1 MNKEL
6 SCYEEESRMKKTFSR
21 LQLIDIANV
30 IKERIYAPIFAKK
43 RTIFL
48 CGADIKDKTKG
59 RFKMA
64 CLLNDNQSRIQYEL
78 LYPESLFDDLLA
90 GQGQHSLLALENIL
104 ANSVDAIVLL
114 PESPGSFAELGAFS
128 SNPQLVN
135 KLICVVN
142 QRYKN
147 KRSFL
152 NYGPNR
158 LIKSSVSGKVINLDY
173 DKLSNPE
180 DKAKTFRMISD
191 SITKIQK
198 LNPVKKNVTNIL
210 EAENFILPCIYL
222 IENLDLDSL
231 RILLKIATE
240 QDDVM
245 SDIATRSALTKLQSK
260 RMIMKTTT
268 GYDMTKSG
276 ALYVRLKFVGHR
288 LDLVRI
294 ELMNFQY
301 RGKSAV
307 CYDRM
312 SKRTFSELVFE
323 KSGIQLGSDSLSFN

>member
-1 MNKEL
+1 ME
-6 SCYEEESRMKKTFSR
+6 KTFSAS
-21 LQLIDIANV
+21 QLVDIANV
-30 IKERIYAPIFAKK
+30 IKERIYVPVFAKQ

-48 CGADIKDKTKG
+48 CGADIKDKTQG

-64 CLLNDNQSRIQYEL
+64 SLLKENQSRIQYEL

-104 ANSVDAIVLL
+104 ASSVDAIVLL

-128 SNPQLVN
+128 SNPKLVN
-135 KLICVVN
+135 KLICIAN

-158 LIKSSVSGKVINLDY
+158 LIKSSDTGKVINLDY
-173 DKLSNPE
+173 DKLTCPKDS
-180 DKAKTFRMISD
+180 AKIFRLISD

-198 LNPVKKNVTNIL
+198 QNPVKKNVTNIL

-222 IENLDLDSL
+222 IENIDFRNL
-231 RILLKIATE
+231 RTLLKIATN

-245 SDIATRSALTKLQSK
+245 SEIATRSALTRLQYK
-260 RMIMKTTT
+260 RMIMKTTI

-276 ALYVRLKFVGHR
+276 ESHVRSKFTSHR

-294 ELMNFQY
+294 EIMNFQY
-301 RGKSAV
+301 RGKSGIH
-307 CYDRM
+307 YDRM
-312 SKRTFSELVFE
+312 GKRTFSELFFE

>member
-1 MNKEL
+1 
-6 SCYEEESRMKKTFSR
+6 MKKSFSTS
-21 LQLIDIANV
+21 QLVDIANV
-30 IKERIYAPIFAKK
+30 VKERIYVPFFEKK

-48 CGADIKDKTKG
+48 CGADIKDQTKS

-64 CLLNDNQSRIQYEL
+64 CLFKENQSRIQYEL

-104 ANSVDAIVLL
+104 ASSVDAIVLL

-135 KLICVVN
+135 KLICIAN

-158 LIKSSVSGKVINLDY
+158 LIKASASGRVINLDY
-173 DKLSNPE
+173 DKLSNRE
-180 DKAKTFRMISD
+180 DRAKIFRLISD
-191 SITKIQK
+191 SVTKIQK
-198 LNPVKKNVTNIL
+198 QNPIKKNVTNIL
-210 EAENFILPCIYL
+210 EAENFILPYIYL

-231 RILLKIATE
+231 KILLKIATD
-240 QDDVM
+240 QDDLM
-245 SDIATRSALTKLQSK
+245 SDIATRSALTRLQSK
-260 RMIMKTTT
+260 RMIMKTTA

-276 ALYVRLKFVGHR
+276 TLYVLSKFRDYR

-294 ELMNFQY
+294 EIMNFQY
-301 RGKSAV
+301 RGKAGV

>member
-1 MNKEL
+1 V
-6 SCYEEESRMKKTFSR
+6 KKKFSKS
-21 LQLIDIANV
+21 QLVDIANI
-30 IKERIYAPIFAKK
+30 IKNQIYIPVYGKK
-43 RTIFL
+43 RTLFL

-59 RFKMA
+59 RYKMA
-64 CLLNDNQSRIQYEL
+64 TLLAENQSRIEYEL

-90 GQGQHSLLALENIL
+90 GQNQHSLLFLENIL
-104 ANSVDAIVLL
+104 AESVDAIVLL

-128 SNPQLVN
+128 SNPKLVN
-135 KLICVVN
+135 KLICVAN

-158 LIKSSVSGKVINLDY
+158 LIKSSKSGKVFHLDY
-173 DKLSNPE
+173 DEFDCPTAS
-180 DKAKTFRMISD
+180 TRIFRQISD

-198 LNPVKKNVTNIL
+198 HNPVKKNVTNIL

-222 IENLDLDSL
+222 MENIDFTSL
-231 RILLKIATE
+231 NMLLKIATN
-240 QDDVM
+240 QNDLM
-245 SDIATRSALTKLQSK
+245 SEIATHSALTKLLSK

-276 ALYVRLKFVGHR
+276 ESHVLLRFTNNK

-294 ELMNFQY
+294 EIMNFQY
-301 RGKSAV
+301 RGKSGI

-312 SKRTFSELVFE
+312 SHAPLAS
-323 KSGIQLGSDSLSFN
+323 

>member
-1 MNKEL
+1 MRK
-6 SCYEEESRMKKTFSR
+6 SFSTS
-21 LQLIDIANV
+21 QLIDIANV
-30 IKERIYAPIFAKK
+30 IKQRIYVPVFAKK

-48 CGADIKDKTKG
+48 CGADIRDKTQG

-64 CLLNDNQSRIQYEL
+64 SLFTENQSRIQYEL

-104 ANSVDAIVLL
+104 ASSVDAIVIL

-128 SNPQLVN
+128 SNPMLVN
-135 KLICVVN
+135 KLICVSN

-158 LIKSSVSGKVINLDY
+158 LIKASATGKVINVDY
-173 DKLSNPE
+173 DKLNCPTDS
-180 DKAKTFRMISD
+180 AKIFRLISD
-191 SITKIQK
+191 SVTKIQK
-198 LNPVKKNVTNIL
+198 QNPVKKNVTNIL

-222 IENLDLDSL
+222 IENIDFCSL
-231 RILLKIATE
+231 KMLLKIATD

-245 SDIATRSALTKLQSK
+245 SDIATRSALTRLQSK
-260 RMIMKTTT
+260 RMIMKTTS

-276 ALYVRLKFVGHR
+276 ETHVLSKFTSHR

-294 ELMNFQY
+294 EIMNFQY
-301 RGKSAV
+301 RRKSGV

-312 SKRTFSELVFE
+312 SARTFSELIFE